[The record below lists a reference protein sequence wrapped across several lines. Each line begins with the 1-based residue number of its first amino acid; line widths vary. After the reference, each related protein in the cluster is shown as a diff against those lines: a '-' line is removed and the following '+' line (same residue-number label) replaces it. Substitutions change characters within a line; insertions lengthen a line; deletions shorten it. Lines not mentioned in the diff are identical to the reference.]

1 MDKAAVQRL
10 INTAPP
16 SWKTMFQRYNLG
28 SRPTVD
34 QLIETVLEYTPSM
47 RGSGGRGEAQY
58 APPKRVREEAW
69 KGLVLSHRENY
80 TSQSGI
86 GLVRAMQLVVR
97 PKIWNRSINR
107 MHKYFDR
114 HQRDQNAKN
123 FGNDANP
130 SRGWMAW
137 LNWGGD
143 SGKAWADRLVGSARV
158 NPLQSI
164 PTEKRIKSILRN
176 HIVSLNKNQLKRI
189 EAIYIIGSTAQGN
202 DRPTSD
208 IDIAVIMT
216 PPKRGTLRSSDFTKR
231 FHHKYQSDLYK
242 PKYEGRALDFQFF
255 WTTDPEWKS
264 YSKVRL
270 ENPRV
275 SKRPLTNSPKQ
286 IKTKLVEPEQI
297 EFMGF
302 DERKIAAIRPHIPLA
317 LSTARRRLRTRR
329 RFPTPIVAMEPNE
342 ILYGRSV
349 IDNGH
354 PRGAGHGMYFTNYQ
368 LIKIN
373 PYMEPIDLLAN
384 VIHENLHHLDPDLP
398 EEVVAITTAEI
409 MEECF
414 GIYTLG
420 RPMADGRL
428 VLHFNPSDLKGRHIP
443 EKYLKGLSASE
454 RQDRIRELTVAR
466 DRYDRLRGRADSK
479 ADLDIIFTELPSDK
493 VARKKG
499 LVKQSAYSKVAFDR
513 GIEINRTD
521 FDDTARRALRYYT
534 GSAKAA
540 DVKRVSAALQKSFSK
555 GIGAWAS
562 GGHRPGATKF
572 NWGDARVHSLLVGG
586 KTYWSTDKKQAAA
599 FPPAMRK
606 AIESKLS
613 NLYEALRQQNRERD
627 VEYIKSA
634 KRKSR

>member
-1 MDKAAVQRL
+1 MNKLSVQRL
-10 INTAPP
+10 IDTAPP
-16 SWKTMFQRYNLG
+16 AWKTMFKRYNLG
-28 SRPTVD
+28 PKPTVD
-34 QLIETVLEYTPSM
+34 ELIETVLEYTPSM

-58 APPKRVREEAW
+58 APPKQVREEAW

-86 GLVRAMQLVVR
+86 GLVRAMQLVSR
-97 PKIWNRSINR
+97 PKIWDRSIRR
-107 MHKYFDR
+107 MQSYFDR
-114 HQRDQNAKN
+114 HKTDKKAKN
-123 FGNDANP
+123 FGNDDNP

-275 SKRPLTNSPKQ
+275 SKRPLTNSPKR
-286 IKTKLVEPEQI
+286 IKTTLVEPEQI

-302 DERKIAAIRPHIPLA
+302 DKKKVDAIRPYIPEA
-317 LSTARRRLRTRR
+317 LKVARRRTGSRR
-329 RFPTPIVAMEPNE
+329 KFPSPIVAMAPNE
-342 ILYGRSV
+342 IMFGRTIV
-349 IDNGH
+349 DKGH
-354 PRGAGHGMYFTNYQ
+354 PKGAGHGMYFERFQ
-368 LIKIN
+368 LVKIN

-384 VIHENLHHLDPDLP
+384 VIHENLHHLDPSLP
-398 EEVVAITTAEI
+398 EQVVAITTAEI
-409 MEECF
+409 MDECF

-420 RPMADGRL
+420 RPLADGRL

-443 EKYLKGLSASE
+443 EKYLKGLSKTQ
-454 RQDRIRELTVAR
+454 RKKRIKELTVAR
-466 DRYDRLRGRADSK
+466 DRYDKLRGSADTKSE
-479 ADLDIIFTELPSDK
+479 LDFIFSELPSDK
-493 VARKKG
+493 VAQKKG

-513 GIEINRTD
+513 GIQINRKN
-521 FDDTARRALRYYT
+521 FKDTARRALRYYT
-534 GSAKAA
+534 GSAKKS
-540 DVKRVSAALQKSFSK
+540 DVDKVAEALEKSFSK

-586 KTYWSTDKKQAAA
+586 KTYWSADKKQATA

-606 AIESKLS
+606 AIESQLS
-613 NLYEALRQQNRERD
+613 PLYKALKNQGRQRD
-627 VEYIKSA
+627 VDYIKAA
-634 KRKSR
+634 KKKSR

>member
-47 RGSGGRGEAQY
+47 RDSGIRGEAQY

-69 KGLVLSHRENY
+69 KGLILSHRENY

-143 SGKAWADRLVGSARV
+143 SGKAWADRLVASARV
-158 NPLQSI
+158 NPQ
-164 PTEKRIKSILRN
+164 RIK
-176 HIVSLNKNQLKRI
+176 
-189 EAIYIIGSTAQGN
+189 
-202 DRPTSD
+202 
-208 IDIAVIMT
+208 
-216 PPKRGTLRSSDFTKR
+216 
-231 FHHKYQSDLYK
+231 
-242 PKYEGRALDFQFF
+242 
-255 WTTDPEWKS
+255 TTM
-264 YSKVRL
+264 
-270 ENPRV
+270 
-275 SKRPLTNSPKQ
+275 
-286 IKTKLVEPEQI
+286 VEPHGIQ
-297 EFMGF
+297 FMGF

-384 VIHENLHHLDPDLP
+384 VVHENLHHLDPDLP

-420 RPMADGRL
+420 RPLADGRL

-540 DVKRVSAALQKSFSK
+540 DVQRVSAALAKAFSK

-613 NLYEALRQQNRERD
+613 GVYKALRQQNREHD

-634 KRKSR
+634 RGKSK